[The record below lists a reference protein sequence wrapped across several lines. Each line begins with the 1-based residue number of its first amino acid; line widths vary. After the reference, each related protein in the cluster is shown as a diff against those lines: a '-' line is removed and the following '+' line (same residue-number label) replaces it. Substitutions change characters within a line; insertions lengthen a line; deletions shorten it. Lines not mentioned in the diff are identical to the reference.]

1 MNSQELPNNFSEEET
16 IDIKK
21 DLSYYAFFWPYFL
34 GLVLVALFGAYTFL
48 RYQESIYRTSAQ
60 IQIKEGGSDPTS
72 FLTEGA
78 EGLFNF
84 DYVNLENDIAVI
96 LSNSILN
103 KVVKRRDLQTIVYSK
118 GRIASSLQFNGSIPF
133 ELNFEEDT
141 YLSEAN
147 LIVSNG
153 TALLNIDGTTS
164 EILRGRPNTFKG
176 FTLTAS
182 DSLFAM
188 EDAEF
193 SISRVSLNRTVESV
207 RANLEVIA
215 ATKQGEVV
223 NISFKGSNTARNEAI
238 VNTLIEVLK
247 EDQVADKRE
256 ISEVSIAFIEER
268 LQGLT
273 ESIDTISKNTIAFQ
287 SSSGLFDPSLQTG
300 NALSNI
306 IKGQEEALTLG
317 IQKEIASALLETLS
331 AQSNYDLLPANVG
344 VENQSLNELV
354 ASYNEAVTKRKSL
367 LVSATEQSPLV
378 IELSNQLNDTRAAII
393 TGITRYIDGLN
404 VSLSRYNELQQQTQ
418 SAVASL
424 PAKENTLRGFA
435 RNFKIVEELYL
446 FLLQRKEEASISYIS
461 ALPNVKVLS
470 QAVTQSIPVAPKP
483 RSIYLGAILVGLLIP
498 FGVLFLLKTLDTK
511 INTRDDLEKGLRGN
525 AIVGEIP
532 IEKDE
537 TKIDSP
543 RGTIAEATRVMRSN
557 LAFMLPEDRP
567 VVLTAT
573 SSIKGEGK
581 SFVSFN
587 IAQSYA
593 ALSKKVILIG
603 ADLRNPQLHNRLGI
617 ERAGTGLSTY
627 LSNPEGTE
635 LNKLITTRDNDQ
647 VHYLLSGAIPPN
659 PSELLARPALGNL
672 IERLKQH
679 YDVIIIDSA
688 PLMLVSDTSPIL
700 PLSDVILYV
709 SRAQYTDKN
718 VFPFIKDLQK
728 RKNMPPLALVLNGII
743 AGPASYYKYGYAYR
757 YSYNYKYNYGYGYGY
772 GAEKSDS

>member
-21 DLSYYAFFWPYFL
+21 ELSYYAFFWPYFL

-48 RYQESIYRTSAQ
+48 RYEDRIYQTSAQ
-60 IQIKEGGSDPTS
+60 LLIKKGDSDPTS

-78 EGLFNF
+78 EGLLNF
-84 DYVNLENDIAVI
+84 DKVNVENDIAVI
-96 LSNSILN
+96 TSNRLLN
-103 KVVKRRDLQTIVYSK
+103 RVVNRLNLQTTVVSR
-118 GRIASSLQFNGSIPF
+118 GRIASMLQFNDELPFRFDFEPETYFGSATLEVNNGQAKFVMDDQVYDLKPQNT
-133 ELNFEEDT
+133 L
-141 YLSEAN
+141 YL
-147 LIVSNG
+147 
-153 TALLNIDGTTS
+153 D
-164 EILRGRPNTFKG
+164 G
-176 FTLTAS
+176 FTLTPQDTLFTTDAYYVVS
-182 DSLFAM
+182 RSSLIK
-188 EDAEF
+188 
-193 SISRVSLNRTVESV
+193 SVEAIRS
-207 RANLEVIA
+207 ALEVTA
-215 ATKQGEVV
+215 ASKQGEVV
-223 NISFKGSNTARNEAI
+223 NMSFKGSNTERNDAI
-238 VNTLIEVLK
+238 LNTLIEVLK

-287 SSSGLFDPSLQTG
+287 SSSGLFDPGLQTG

-317 IQKEIASALLETLS
+317 IQKEIASALLETLR

-418 SAVASL
+418 SAVAGL

-461 ALPNVKVLS
+461 TLPNVKVLS

-483 RSIYLGAILVGLLIP
+483 RIIYLGAIFAGLLIP
-498 FGVLFLLKTLDTK
+498 FGVLFILKTIDTK

-532 IEKDE
+532 LEKDE

-543 RGTIAEATRVMRSN
+543 RGTIAEATRVLRSN

-603 ADLRNPQLHNRLGI
+603 ADLRNPQLHNRLGM

-659 PSELLARPALGNL
+659 PSELLARPSMGNL

-700 PLSDVILYV
+700 PLADVILYV

-757 YSYNYKYNYGYGYGY
+757 YSYNYNYKYNYGYGYGY
-772 GAEKSDS
+772 GEDKA

>member
-21 DLSYYAFFWPYFL
+21 ELSYYAFFWPYFL

-48 RYQESIYRTSAQ
+48 RYADRIYQTSAQ
-60 IQIKEGGSDPTS
+60 LQIKKGDSDPTS

-78 EGLFNF
+78 EGLLNF
-84 DYVNLENDIAVI
+84 DKVNVENDIAVI
-96 LSNSILN
+96 TSNRLLN
-103 KVVKRRDLQTIVYSK
+103 RVVNRLNLQTTVVSK
-118 GRIASSLQFNGSIPF
+118 GRIASMLQFNDELPF
-133 ELNFEEDT
+133 RFDFEPET
-141 YLSEAN
+141 YFESATLEVN
-147 LIVSNG
+147 NG
-153 TALLNIDGTTS
+153 QAKFVLDDKVFDLK
-164 EILRGRPNTFKG
+164 PQNTLYLDG
-176 FTLTAS
+176 FTLTPQDTLFTTDAYYEVS
-182 DSLFAM
+182 RSSLIR
-188 EDAEF
+188 
-193 SISRVSLNRTVESV
+193 SVEAV
-207 RANLEVIA
+207 RSSLEVTA
-215 ATKQGEVV
+215 ASKQGEVV

-287 SSSGLFDPSLQTG
+287 SSSGLFDPGLQTG

-317 IQKEIASALLETLS
+317 IQKEIASALLETLR

-470 QAVTQSIPVAPKP
+470 QAVTQSIPVSPKP
-483 RSIYLGAILVGLLIP
+483 RIIYLGAILAGFVVP
-498 FGVLFLLKTLDTK
+498 FGVLYLLRLLDTK

-532 IEKDE
+532 LEKDE

-557 LAFMLPEDRP
+557 LAFMLPEDGP
-567 VVLTAT
+567 VVVTST

-627 LSNPEGTE
+627 LSNPAATDV
-635 LNKLITTRDNDQ
+635 NKLITIRENDN

-659 PSELLARPALGNL
+659 PSELLARPSMGNL

-700 PLSDVILYV
+700 PLADVVVYV

>member
-21 DLSYYAFFWPYFL
+21 ELSYYAFFWPYFL
-34 GLVLVALFGAYTFL
+34 GLVLVAFFGAYTFL
-48 RYQESIYRTSAQ
+48 RYADRIYQTSAQ
-60 IQIKEGGSDPTS
+60 LQIKKGDSDPTS
-72 FLTEGA
+72 LLTEGA
-78 EGLFNF
+78 EGLLNF
-84 DYVNLENDIAVI
+84 DKVNVENDIAVI
-96 LSNSILN
+96 TSNRLLN
-103 KVVKRRDLQTIVYSK
+103 RVVNRLDLQTKVVSK
-118 GRIASSLQFNGSIPF
+118 GRIASMLQLNDELPFRFDFEPETYFESVTLEVNNGQAKFVMDDQVYDLKPQNT
-133 ELNFEEDT
+133 L
-141 YLSEAN
+141 YL
-147 LIVSNG
+147 
-153 TALLNIDGTTS
+153 D
-164 EILRGRPNTFKG
+164 R
-176 FTLTAS
+176 FTLIPQDALFTTDAYYEVS
-182 DSLFAM
+182 RSSLIR
-188 EDAEF
+188 
-193 SISRVSLNRTVESV
+193 SVEAV
-207 RANLEVIA
+207 RSSLEVTA
-215 ATKQGEVV
+215 ASKKGEVV

-268 LQGLT
+268 LQSLT

-470 QAVTQSIPVAPKP
+470 QAVTQSIPVSPKP
-483 RSIYLGAILVGLLIP
+483 IIIYLGAILAGLLIP
-498 FGVLFLLKTLDTK
+498 FVVLYLLRLLDTK

-532 IEKDE
+532 LEKDE

-557 LAFMLPEDRP
+557 LAFMLPEYRP
-567 VVLTAT
+567 VVLAAT

-593 ALSKKVILIG
+593 AFSKKVILIG

-627 LSNPEGTE
+627 LSNPETAE
-635 LNKLITTRDNDQ
+635 LNKLITTRENDQ

-659 PSELLARPALGNL
+659 PSELLARPSMGNL

-679 YDVIIIDSA
+679 YDVIILDSA

-700 PLSDVILYV
+700 LLADVVLYV
-709 SRAQYTDKN
+709 SRAQFTDKN
-718 VFPFIKDLQK
+718 VFPFMKDLQK